1 MCHDAHVEIFP
12 SPISRTAQ
20 GFSLIAKF
28 VQELPVDV
36 FTDDWVMV
44 FGGLL
49 APLQK
54 CINGLFAFQDD
65 EVGKLPLKGGIAL
78 STEVFGSTKTA
89 CRIDTTTIM
98 KIGTTIFSD
107 ECSFLPTGGILI
119 SRKNNIWRAKSKRTQ
134 NSGCSITFWIYQNST
149 TGYDENSRNKEY
161 VSHNATGSIQASKG
175 DSPKQQH
182 LSSTSL
188 ISLLQ
193 TVGH

>member
-1 MCHDAHVEIFP
+1 MFFD
-12 SPISRTAQ
+12 
-20 GFSLIAKF
+20 
-28 VQELPVDV
+28 
-36 FTDDWVMV
+36 
-44 FGGLL
+44 GLL

-54 CINGLFAFQDD
+54 CVNGLFTFQDD

-161 VSHNATGSIQASKG
+161 VSHNATGSIQRRLTETAASFFNIF
-175 DSPKQQH
+175 DIFSPNGR
-182 LSSTSL
+182 SL
-188 ISLLQ
+188 NDAKCLTPTNWRLHVSLPNFS
-193 TVGH
+193 